1 MNITQEI
8 MNDNHLKLVVNVQPE
23 DYTAK
28 LTDEIKSLS
37 KKISMKGFRPG
48 KVPVGMTRK
57 MYGNSVLAEHLD
69 KLLNESVLAYIKE
82 HDLKVLGQPIPFEVR
97 HQQFDV
103 NSLQAYDFGF
113 ELGLIPPFE
122 LPALDTK
129 TLEKKVL
136 LISDDMLQ
144 EEIERIRSIHG
155 ERSLPEKVGE
165 DDILYGEWKE
175 LGADGELKEGGIS
188 STSSFAMKLVKDDV
202 SRQLFF
208 NLNKKDSTD
217 IAVKPAFGNDMELI
231 IHNILK
237 TDHHVAD
244 EMGEKF
250 RFTLLNIHHVEKAGL
265 DQAFFDKAFG
275 EGAVH
280 NEEEMKERIKT
291 DLSREYVKYAE
302 TRFDRELQ
310 DMLINETEMSL
321 PVEFLRKLIHSNKQ
335 EEDAVLDEQQLVQA
349 LQQVKWDLIHDKLV
363 RDNNV
368 AITREE
374 LTGRARKDI
383 ANYYGGEE
391 FFQNNTGELDRLAES
406 LLNDEKYANR
416 LRDQV
421 LNDKVFELLKSK
433 ISAIEKPVDQH
444 EFFHH

>member
-122 LPALDTK
+122 LPELDTK

-144 EEIERIRSIHG
+144 EEMERIRSIHG

-175 LGADGELKEGGIS
+175 LGADGELKENGIS

-202 SRQLFF
+202 SRQLFL
-208 NLNKKDSTD
+208 NLNKKESTD

-231 IHNILK
+231 IHNVLK
-237 TDHHVAD
+237 TDHHAAD
-244 EMGEKF
+244 QMGEKF

-280 NEEEMKERIKT
+280 NEEEMKERIKA

-335 EEDAVLDEQQLVQA
+335 EDDAVLDEQQLVQA
-349 LQQVKWDLIHDKLV
+349 LQQVKWDLIHDKLL